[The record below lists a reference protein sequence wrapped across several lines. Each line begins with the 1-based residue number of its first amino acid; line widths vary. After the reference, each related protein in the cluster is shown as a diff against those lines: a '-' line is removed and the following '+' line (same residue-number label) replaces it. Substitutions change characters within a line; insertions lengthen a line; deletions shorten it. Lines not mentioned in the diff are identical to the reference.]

1 MKKICPVCNQE
12 FEGRSDKKFC
22 CDQCR
27 NTYNNNKYADFSNQT
42 RNINRILKSNRKVLS
57 DFFAKGVTKLNKER
71 LLKAGYNFDYLTNI
85 YTTRTGNTYH
95 YCYDFGITNI
105 EDNYFLI
112 VEKKEYID

>member
-42 RNINRILKSNRKVLS
+42 RNINRILKSNRKILS

-71 LLKAGYNFDYLTNI
+71 LLKAGYNFDYLQI
-85 YTTRTGNTYH
+85 FILQEQEILIIIATTLELQILKIII
-95 YCYDFGITNI
+95 F
-105 EDNYFLI
+105 
-112 VEKKEYID
+112 